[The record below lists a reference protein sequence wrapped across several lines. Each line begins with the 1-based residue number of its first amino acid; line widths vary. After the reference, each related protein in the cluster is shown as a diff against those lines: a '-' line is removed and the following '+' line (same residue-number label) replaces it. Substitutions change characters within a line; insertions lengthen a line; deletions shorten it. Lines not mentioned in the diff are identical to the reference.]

1 MDGFK
6 QHLYLVQLLLL
17 LRLGLVQLS
26 GAGTG
31 FDLQIDAQLLSN
43 LRKFSRN
50 DLTQL
55 PNDLGR
61 VLILD
66 KRGDGLHISI
76 STC

>member
-17 LRLGLVQLS
+17 LRLGLVQFS

-31 FDLQIDAQLLSN
+31 FDLQIDAQLLCN

-66 KRGDGLHISI
+66 KRGDGLHICI
-76 STC
+76 GTC

>member
-17 LRLGLVQLS
+17 LRLGLVQLR
-26 GAGTG
+26 GAGAG
-31 FDLQIDAQLLSN
+31 FDLQIDTQLLCN
-43 LRKFSRN
+43 LREFSRN

-66 KRGDGLHISI
+66 KRGDSLHICI
-76 STC
+76 VTC

>member
-1 MDGFK
+1 MDGLQ
-6 QHLYLVQLLLL
+6 QHLYLVQLLLF
-17 LRLGLVQLS
+17 LRLGLVQFS

-66 KRGDGLHISI
+66 KRGDGLHICI
-76 STC
+76 VTC